1 MGIILTIL
9 CFGVAAILYILLGGI
24 LKKFKPL
31 NFGLFGLLFVVGALV
46 SLYIGDN
53 VRMTEDY
60 DYTKWGETTMSDY
73 LLILALGL
81 GVIGSLL
88 FLFAWI
94 SSEARNEDKRAE
106 KLKEERAIRDK
117 EEQALKVQLENHKAD
132 LTNQYGKI
140 TKEFFLPSNNNVYSI
155 PAKEDCIF
163 LFGEA
168 RKIWICGTIYDFK
181 DILGCSLSDN
191 FYLEKGEV
199 EYKTKTSTGSMVGR
213 AVVGGMLTG
222 GVGAIVGG
230 ATASKKTEVIPK
242 SCDKTIH
249 DYTVLINVNSLDEPV
264 RHIPCKEDAT
274 LANDLIGLFNVIVR
288 QTLNN

>member
-1 MGIILTIL
+1 MLWCGCYL
-9 CFGVAAILYILLGGI
+9 VILLGGI

-73 LLILALGL
+73 LLILALVL
-81 GVIGSLL
+81 GVIGLLL

-249 DYTVLINVNSLDEPV
+249 DYTVLINVNSLDEPDRKSV
-264 RHIPCKEDAT
+264 
-274 LANDLIGLFNVIVR
+274 V
-288 QTLNN
+288 

>member
-1 MGIILTIL
+1 MRT
-9 CFGVAAILYILLGGI
+9 C
-24 LKKFKPL
+24 P
-31 NFGLFGLLFVVGALV
+31 
-46 SLYIGDN
+46 
-53 VRMTEDY
+53 
-60 DYTKWGETTMSDY
+60 
-73 LLILALGL
+73 
-81 GVIGSLL
+81 
-88 FLFAWI
+88 
-94 SSEARNEDKRAE
+94 
-106 KLKEERAIRDK
+106 
-117 EEQALKVQLENHKAD
+117 
-132 LTNQYGKI
+132 
-140 TKEFFLPSNNNVYSI
+140 KEFFLPSNNNVYSI

>member
-73 LLILALGL
+73 LLILALVL
-81 GVIGSLL
+81 GVIGLLL

-117 EEQALKVQLENHKAD
+117 EEQALKLQLESHKAD

-213 AVVGGMLTG
+213 AVVGCMLTG

-242 SCDKTIH
+242 GCDKTIH

>member
-1 MGIILTIL
+1 MG
-9 CFGVAAILYILLGGI
+9 
-24 LKKFKPL
+24 K
-31 NFGLFGLLFVVGALV
+31 
-46 SLYIGDN
+46 
-53 VRMTEDY
+53 
-60 DYTKWGETTMSDY
+60 TTMSDY
-73 LLILALGL
+73 LLILALVL
-81 GVIGSLL
+81 GVIGLLL